1 MAGSNYYSL
10 LNCSGATS
18 AVGSSANSYSVG
30 NAFVIGDGNCYEIT
44 GTASGPG
51 YDYDLDTLIPILD
64 CSECP
69 SATPTPTPTPTL
81 TQTPTPT
88 MSNQCLTC
96 VGSGWTPY
104 DEVTCYR
111 INVTGAIP
119 PNTADTINLSATTLG
134 VYSSYGTQFFSTGFT
149 SGGTGSLDAVLNTN
163 LISGGTYTGTTWANP
178 NLLTTE
184 GPLNRC
190 AIWTTLS
197 GDSPFNTWIGF
208 SSCLTGITETKT
220 YYVGLGADN
229 EFRLVLD
236 GVEVLNTYGNV
247 WVDEQFKW
255 WNVYPIEIGAGN
267 HTLELYGLNL
277 TSEAGFGCEIY
288 NNTLQELTGFTDYSQ
303 INVIYTSSGETQA
316 TIVQDLSGNYLSS
329 GYTCPSGY
337 VYSTCSG
344 SCIEY
349 EFCDV
354 TPVTPTPTPTI
365 SETPT
370 PTPTPTISETP
381 TPTPTPTISETP
393 TPTPTPTISETPTP
407 TPTPTISQT
416 PTQTPTPTITPTL
429 TPGYIAQF
437 QSCNDGLEVFRF
449 GGGGLTALTIGS
461 TYYITGSTNFEGC
474 ATVVTNTGSG
484 PLYSASGV
492 TFAGALGCA
501 DPICPITPKRSA
513 ILSRCSDGLLIYAT
527 VDEDT
532 AFPGAAYIYEG
543 LCYSFVEFSGPGGP
557 YLNSPDYEDCA
568 SCIPLVTPTPTPVT
582 PTPTPTVTAT
592 PAPCGFNEFCFRTT
606 VDGLSGYS
614 GNFIN
619 TNSTYNDK
627 FYYSGDG
634 TSSAVIYH
642 YTSVTESYWCLASGT
657 TPGGP
662 CLLRGAEP
670 CYSQC
675 PDISAS
681 DFIGG
686 ICPTPT
692 PTNNCAL
699 FDFNALFECDY
710 EPPVTLT
717 PTPTVSP
724 TPTQTPTPSTT
735 TPCVGYVSFSLSAY
749 TPTTTQ
755 TTSSMVPTPTPTKTV
770 PADGVVTF
778 TMLEKTFTCVSA
790 KVLIDCKTNEAF
802 YVSDEIMFSG
812 TPVTIGQYMLAS
824 LNGTYRCLLY
834 DRDDK
839 NVSSNSYI
847 DVVSEVYG
855 TCGECTPTP
864 PASPTPS
871 VTPTM
876 TVTPTSSVTP
886 TVTPTPSV
894 TPTITPTIGSS
905 PTPTPSVT
913 PTITPTITVTPT
925 MTTTPTP
932 TPIWEY
938 VFTSCSPI
946 GFNLYPTVMIQTQPT
961 SNGFADG
968 DVFKDGSGNCWTYT
982 GRFGLGS
989 YIAPPTYN
997 TQTYSGDYFV
1007 SVPSTTYSNCE
1018 ECSTILEPQ
1027 ITVTSVGAGMEPC
1040 AGGTVDDYLAW
1051 TISISQSLPVDV
1063 YYQLTM
1069 NLTNTNG
1076 TTSYLVSGIIPAEQ
1090 LSDDCNN
1097 NPCTCGGM
1105 YLGQNYSVSDV
1116 CVSYID
1122 SPVVIPINF
1131 QC

>member
-1 MAGSNYYSL
+1 MAGSNFYSL
-10 LNCSGATS
+10 LNCSGATT
-18 AVGSSANSYSVG
+18 AVGSSANSYSIG

-44 GTASGPG
+44 GTASGPS
-51 YDYDLDTLIPILD
+51 YDYDLDTLLAILD

-69 SATPTPTPTPTL
+69 SGTPTPTPTQTPTPTPFGIFTSATTCNELIQSSSWVGSGGRGIFTITADTGTLTGTTILEFNAYSIPDRWEVVWNGVTVIDTGFRGDTSYDSQLNALGYPSVTGSGYGTMSFVKSATTPSEVIITVTAPLDGTAWDAILGCPGDPAPTPTPTPT
-81 TQTPTPT
+81 
-88 MSNQCLTC
+88 
-96 VGSGWTPY
+96 
-104 DEVTCYR
+104 
-111 INVTGAIP
+111 
-119 PNTADTINLSATTLG
+119 
-134 VYSSYGTQFFSTGFT
+134 
-149 SGGTGSLDAVLNTN
+149 
-163 LISGGTYTGTTWANP
+163 
-178 NLLTTE
+178 
-184 GPLNRC
+184 
-190 AIWTTLS
+190 
-197 GDSPFNTWIGF
+197 
-208 SSCLTGITETKT
+208 
-220 YYVGLGADN
+220 
-229 EFRLVLD
+229 
-236 GVEVLNTYGNV
+236 
-247 WVDEQFKW
+247 
-255 WNVYPIEIGAGN
+255 
-267 HTLELYGLNL
+267 
-277 TSEAGFGCEIY
+277 
-288 NNTLQELTGFTDYSQ
+288 
-303 INVIYTSSGETQA
+303 
-316 TIVQDLSGNYLSS
+316 
-329 GYTCPSGY
+329 
-337 VYSTCSG
+337 
-344 SCIEY
+344 
-349 EFCDV
+349 
-354 TPVTPTPTPTI
+354 
-365 SETPT
+365 ETP
-370 PTPTPTISETP
+370 
-381 TPTPTPTISETP
+381 TP

-416 PTQTPTPTITPTL
+416 PTQTPTPTVTPTL

-557 YLNSPDYEDCA
+557 YLNSPDYEDCS
-568 SCIPLVTPTPTPVT
+568 SCIPLVTPTPTSVT

-592 PAPCGFNEFCFRTT
+592 PAPCGFNSFCFRTT
-606 VDGLSGYS
+606 IDGLSEYN
-614 GNFIN
+614 GNFTN
-619 TNSTYNDK
+619 TNLTYNGK

-657 TPGGP
+657 TPGGL

-717 PTPTVSP
+717 PTPTASS

-749 TPTTTQ
+749 TPSTTQ
-755 TTSSMVPTPTPTKTV
+755 TTSPMAPTPTPTKTV

-790 KVLIDCKTNEAF
+790 KVLIDCKTNETF

-834 DRDDK
+834 DRNDN

-855 TCGECTPTP
+855 TCNECTPTP
-864 PASPTPS
+864 PPSPTPS
-871 VTPTM
+871 VTPTL

-886 TVTPTPSV
+886 TVTPTMTQ
-894 TPTITPTIGSS
+894 TPTVTPTIGSS
-905 PTPTPSVT
+905 PTPTPS
-913 PTITPTITVTPT
+913 ITPTLTPT
-925 MTTTPTP
+925 MTNTPTNTPTPTP

-946 GFNLYPTVMIQTQPT
+946 GFNLYPTVMIQTEPT
-961 SNGFADG
+961 SNGFAEG
-968 DVFKDGSGNCWTYT
+968 TVFKDGSGNCWTYT
-982 GRFGLGS
+982 GRFTSGS
-989 YIAPPTYN
+989 YIALPTYN
-997 TQTYSGDYFV
+997 TQTYSGDYFA
-1007 SVPSTTYSNCE
+1007 SAPSTTYSTCQ

-1040 AGGTVDDYLAW
+1040 AGGTIDDYLAW
-1051 TISISQSLPVDV
+1051 TIGISQSLPVDIN
-1063 YYQLTM
+1063 YQLTM
-1069 NLTNTNG
+1069 NLTNING
-1076 TTSYLVSGIIPAEQ
+1076 TTSYVVNGIIPAGQ
-1090 LSDDCNN
+1090 TTDDCNN

-1105 YLGQNYSVSDV
+1105 YLGQNYTVSDI